1 MNKEAAGTGFSSPLI
16 DSGGPT
22 AAVVV
27 LRVGIV
33 PDERPF

>member
-1 MNKEAAGTGFSSPLI
+1 MRPQERVSSPLI
-16 DSGGPT
+16 DSGGHS

-27 LRVGIV
+27 PRVGIV